1 MFLTK
6 RHIPRRT
13 FLRGAGVTLALPLL
27 DSMLPAFTPM
37 RLTAAAPVKRF
48 VGIWHP
54 HGASPGYWSPLQ
66 AGKDFEFSFITKPL
80 EAYRNR
86 VVLIS
91 GLDMPEAMATNEEP
105 GGDHA
110 RGAVLLSGARPRRN
124 AVSPYLGTTIDQMI
138 AAKYGQDTILSSLQL
153 GVEDMGNF
161 GNCNWGYSCAY
172 TNSISWSSATE
183 PLPTQVNPRVVF
195 ERLFGDGTSPEERLR
210 DRKRNASVL
219 DAVVSQL
226 GPFKSNL
233 GPGDKARIDTYVDN
247 IRELERRIKIAM
259 EHSIK
264 EPASEDVPFGLPE
277 NKHLHFRLMYDLM
290 ALAFEGDLTRS
301 ITFMLGRDLSGAS
314 FPESG
319 FTGGWHGTSHHGDKP
334 ENIANYAKVNR
345 YHVQNLAY
353 FVEKLSKM
361 PDGDGTVLDHV
372 LIYKGSNMGNSH
384 RHAHEKVPVILVGGI
399 DGTFK
404 GNRHL
409 VFPDNTQRTS
419 NMLVSLLHL
428 YGIDQW
434 STPDGK
440 AMTDKLGT
448 STGRLQPLEMV

>member
-1 MFLTK
+1 MFVAK
-6 RHIPRRT
+6 KHIPRRT

-27 DSMLPAFTPM
+27 DSMLPAFTPS

-54 HGASPGYWSPLQ
+54 HGAAPGYWSPLKS
-66 AGKDFEFSFITKPL
+66 GKDFEFSFITKPL
-80 EAYRNR
+80 EAFRNR

-91 GLDMPEAMATNEEP
+91 GLDMPEAMATTDEP

-124 AVSPYLGTTIDQMI
+124 AVSPFLGVTVDQHI
-138 AAKYGQDTILSSLQL
+138 ANKYGQDTILSSLQL
-153 GVEDMGNF
+153 GVEDTGNF

-172 TNSISWSSATE
+172 TNSISWSSPTS
-183 PLPTQVNPRVVF
+183 PLPTQVNPRVAF
-195 ERLFGDGTSPEERLR
+195 ERLFGDGASTEERLR
-210 DRKRNASVL
+210 DRQRNASIL
-219 DAVVSQL
+219 DAVVGQL
-226 GPFKSNL
+226 GTFKNSL
-233 GPGDKARIDTYVDN
+233 GAGDKARIDTYVDN

-259 EHSIK
+259 SNAVK
-264 EPASEDVPFGLPE
+264 EPESDIPFGLPQNRHE
-277 NKHLHFRLMYDLM
+277 HFRLMYDLM
-290 ALAFEGDLTRS
+290 ALALEGDITRS

-319 FTGGWHGTSHHGDKP
+319 YTGGWHGTSHHGDKP
-334 ENIANYAKVNR
+334 ENIANYSKVNR

-353 FVEKLSKM
+353 FVEKLSKI

-419 NMLVSLLHL
+419 NMLVSILHL
-428 YGIDQW
+428 YGIDRW
-434 STPDGK
+434 ATADGK
-440 AMTDKLGT
+440 DTTDKLGT
-448 STGRLQPLEMV
+448 STGRLEPLEMV

>member
-1 MFLTK
+1 MYLTK
-6 RHIPRRT
+6 KHLPRRT

-27 DSMLPAFTPM
+27 ESMVPAFTPLRM
-37 RLTAAAPVKRF
+37 TAAAPVHRF

-66 AGKDFEFSFITKPL
+66 EGRDFEFSFITKPL
-80 EAYRNR
+80 EPFRNR

-91 GLDMPEAMATNEEP
+91 GLDMPEAMANAEEP

-124 AVSPYLGTTIDQMI
+124 AVSPYLGVTVDQLI
-138 AAKYGQDTILSSLQL
+138 ARKYGQDTILSSLQL
-153 GVEDMGNF
+153 GVEDAGNF

-172 TNSISWSSATE
+172 TNSISWVSPTD
-183 PLPTQVNPRVVF
+183 PLPTQINPRVVF
-195 ERLFGDGTSPEERLR
+195 ERLFGDGTSADERRR
-210 DRKRNASVL
+210 DREQSASIL
-219 DAVVSQL
+219 DAVVGQL
-226 GPFKSNL
+226 GAFKNEL
-233 GPGDKARIDTYVDN
+233 GAGDRERVDKYVEN
-247 IRELERRIKIAM
+247 IRELERRIRIAM
-259 EHSIK
+259 DNSVK
-264 EPASEDVPFGLPE
+264 EPASDVPFGLPE
-277 NKHLHFRLMYDLM
+277 SKHAHFRLMYDLM
-290 ALAFEGDLTRS
+290 ALALEGDITRS

-353 FVEKLSKM
+353 FCDKLRNTA
-361 PDGDGTVLDHV
+361 DGDGNLLDHV

-419 NMLVSLLHL
+419 NMLLSLLHL
-428 YGIDQW
+428 YGIE
-434 STPDGK
+434 
-440 AMTDKLGT
+440 MDKIGT
-448 STGRLQPLEMV
+448 STGPLKPLEMV

>member
-1 MFLTK
+1 MFVAK
-6 RHIPRRT
+6 KHIPRRT
-13 FLRGAGVTLALPLL
+13 FLRGAGITLALPLL
-27 DSMLPAFTPM
+27 DSMLPAFTPS

-54 HGASPGYWSPLQ
+54 HGAAPGYWSPLK
-66 AGKDFEFSFITKPL
+66 AGKDFEFSSITKPL
-80 EAYRNR
+80 EAFRNR

-91 GLDMPEAMATNEEP
+91 GLDMPEAMATTDEP

-124 AVSPYLGTTIDQMI
+124 AVSPFLGVTVDQHI
-138 AAKYGQDTILSSLQL
+138 ANKYGQDTILSSLQL
-153 GVEDMGNF
+153 GVEDTGNF

-172 TNSISWSSATE
+172 TNSISWASPTS
-183 PLPTQVNPRVVF
+183 PLPTQVNPRVAF
-195 ERLFGDGTSPEERLR
+195 ERLFGDGASTEERLR
-210 DRKRNASVL
+210 DRQRNASIL
-219 DAVVSQL
+219 DAVVGQL
-226 GPFKSNL
+226 SAFKTSL
-233 GPGDKARIDTYVDN
+233 GAGDKARIDTYVDN
-247 IRELERRIKIAM
+247 VREIERRIKIAM
-259 EHSIK
+259 SNAVR
-264 EPASEDVPFGLPE
+264 EPEGDVPFGLPQS
-277 NKHLHFRLMYDLM
+277 KHEHFRLMYDLM
-290 ALAFEGDLTRS
+290 ALAFEGDITRS

-319 FTGGWHGTSHHGDKP
+319 YTGGWHGTSHHGDKP
-334 ENIANYAKVNR
+334 ENIANYSKVNR

-419 NMLVSLLHL
+419 NMLLSILHL
-428 YGIDQW
+428 YGIE
-434 STPDGK
+434 
-440 AMTDKLGT
+440 MDKIGT
-448 STGRLQPLEMV
+448 STGPLQPLEMA

>member
-1 MFLTK
+1 
-6 RHIPRRT
+6 
-13 FLRGAGVTLALPLL
+13 VTLALPLL
-27 DSMLPAFTPM
+27 ESMVPALTPP
-37 RLTAAAPVKRF
+37 RLTAAAPVRRF

-66 AGKDFEFSFITKPL
+66 EGRNFEFSFITKPL
-80 EAYRNR
+80 EAFRDR
-86 VVLIS
+86 TVLIS
-91 GLDMPEAMATNEEP
+91 GLDMPEAMATTEEP

-124 AVSPYLGTTIDQMI
+124 AVSPYLGTTVDQLI
-138 AAKYGQDTILSSLQL
+138 AARYGQDTILSSLQL
-153 GVEDMGNF
+153 GVEDTGNF

-172 TNSISWSSATE
+172 TNSISWASPTQ

-195 ERLFGDGTSPEERLR
+195 ERLFGDGTSADERR
-210 DRKRNASVL
+210 RERQRNASIL
-219 DAVVSQL
+219 DAVVDEL
-226 GPFKSNL
+226 GSFKSTL
-233 GPGDKARIDTYVDN
+233 GAGDQARIDTYVEN
-247 IRELERRIKIAM
+247 VRELERRIRIAM
-259 EHSIK
+259 ENSVK
-264 EPASEDVPFGLPE
+264 EPDGDVPFGLPQSRHE
-277 NKHLHFRLMYDLM
+277 HFRLMYDLM
-290 ALAFEGDLTRS
+290 ALALEGDITRS

-319 FTGGWHGTSHHGDKP
+319 HTGGWHGTSHHGDKP

-353 FVEKLSKM
+353 FCEKLRNI

-399 DGTFK
+399 DGTFA

-419 NMLVSLLHL
+419 NMLLSVLYL
-428 YGIDQW
+428 YGIDMD
-434 STPDGK
+434 TI
-440 AMTDKLGT
+440 GT
-448 STGRLQPLEMV
+448 SNGRLQPLEMV

>member
-1 MFLTK
+1 MFVAKT
-6 RHIPRRT
+6 HIPRRT

-27 DSMLPAFTPM
+27 ESMVPALTPT
-37 RLTAAAPVKRF
+37 RLTAAAPVRRF

-66 AGKDFEFSFITKPL
+66 EGRNFEFSYITKPL
-80 EAYRNR
+80 EPFRDR

-91 GLDMPEAMATNEEP
+91 GLDMPEAMATTEEP

-124 AVSPYLGTTIDQMI
+124 AVSPFLGVTIDQHI
-138 AAKYGQDTILSSLQL
+138 ANRYGQDTILPSLQV
-153 GVEDMGNF
+153 GVEDTGNF

-172 TNSISWSSATE
+172 TNSISWSSPTS

-210 DRKRNASVL
+210 DRKRNASIL
-219 DAVVSQL
+219 DAVVGQL
-226 GPFKSNL
+226 GAFKTSL
-233 GPGDKARIDTYVDN
+233 GAGDRARIDTYVDT
-247 IRELERRIKIAM
+247 IRELERRIRIAM
-259 EHSIK
+259 ENAVK
-264 EPASEDVPFGLPE
+264 EPSGDVPFGLPQSRHE
-277 NKHLHFRLMYDLM
+277 HFRLMYDLM
-290 ALAFEGDLTRS
+290 ALAFEGDITRS

-319 FTGGWHGTSHHGDKP
+319 FNGGWHGSSHHGDKP

-353 FVEKLSKM
+353 FCEKLKAM

-419 NMLVSLLHL
+419 NMLLSILHL
-428 YGIDQW
+428 YGI
-434 STPDGK
+434 G
-440 AMTDKLGT
+440 MDKIGT

>member
-1 MFLTK
+1 MYVTK
-6 RHIPRRT
+6 KHLPRRT

-27 DSMLPAFTPM
+27 ESMVPAFTPLRM
-37 RLTAAAPVKRF
+37 TAAAPVRRF

-66 AGKDFEFSFITKPL
+66 EGRDFTFSFITKPL
-80 EAYRNR
+80 EPFRNR

-91 GLDMPEAMATNEEP
+91 GLDMPEAMANAEEP

-124 AVSPYLGTTIDQMI
+124 AVSPYLGVTVDQLI
-138 AAKYGQDTILSSLQL
+138 ARKYGQDTILSSLQL
-153 GVEDMGNF
+153 GVEDAGNF

-172 TNSISWSSATE
+172 TNSISWTSPTD
-183 PLPTQVNPRVVF
+183 PLPTQINPRVVF
-195 ERLFGDGTSPEERLR
+195 ERLFGDGTSADERRR
-210 DRKRNASVL
+210 DRQQSASIL
-219 DAVVSQL
+219 DAVVGQL
-226 GPFKSNL
+226 GAFKNDL
-233 GPGDKARIDTYVDN
+233 GAGDRERVDKYVDN
-247 IRELERRIKIAM
+247 IRELERRIHISM
-259 EHSIK
+259 ENSVK
-264 EPASEDVPFGLPE
+264 EPSSDVPFGLPE
-277 NKHLHFRLMYDLM
+277 SKHAHFRLMYDLM
-290 ALAFEGDLTRS
+290 ALALEGDITRS
-301 ITFMLGRDLSGAS
+301 MTFMLGRDLSGAS
-314 FPESG
+314 FPESA

-353 FVEKLSKM
+353 FCEKLRQT
-361 PDGDGTVLDHV
+361 PDGDGTLLDHV

-419 NMLVSLLHL
+419 NMLLSVLHL
-428 YGIDQW
+428 YGIDQ
-434 STPDGK
+434 DRI
-440 AMTDKLGT
+440 GT

>member
-27 DSMLPAFTPM
+27 DSMLPAFTPT
-37 RLTAAAPVKRF
+37 RLTAAAPVRRF

-66 AGKDFEFSFITKPL
+66 SGKDFEFSFITKPL
-80 EAYRNR
+80 ETFRNR
-86 VVLIS
+86 VVLIT

-124 AVSPYLGTTIDQMI
+124 AVSPFLGTTIDQLI

-172 TNSISWSSATE
+172 TNSISWSSPTE

-195 ERLFGDGTSPEERLR
+195 ERLFGDGTSAEERLR
-210 DRKRNASVL
+210 DRKRNASIL
-219 DAVVSQL
+219 DAVVGQL
-226 GPFKSNL
+226 GTFKNNL
-233 GPGDKARIDTYVDN
+233 GAGDKTRIDTYVDN

-264 EPASEDVPFGLPE
+264 EPASDVPFGLPE
-277 NKHLHFRLMYDLM
+277 SKHLHFRLMYDLM
-290 ALAFEGDLTRS
+290 ALAFEGDITRS

-353 FVEKLSKM
+353 FVDTLSKI

-384 RHAHEKVPVILVGGI
+384 RHAHEKVPVVLVGGI

-434 STPDGK
+434 ATPDGK
-440 AMTDKLGT
+440 ATTDKLGT

>member
-13 FLRGAGVTLALPLL
+13 FLRGAGVTLALPLI
-27 DSMLPAFTPM
+27 DSMLPAFTPS

-54 HGASPGYWSPLQ
+54 HGAAPGYWSPLK
-66 AGKDFEFSFITKPL
+66 AGRDFEFSFITKPL
-80 EAYRNR
+80 EAFRNR

-91 GLDMPEAMATNEEP
+91 GLDMPEAMATTDEP

-124 AVSPYLGTTIDQMI
+124 AVSPFIGVTIDQLI
-138 AAKYGQDTILSSLQL
+138 ANKYGQDTILSSLQL
-153 GVEDMGNF
+153 GVEDTGNF

-172 TNSISWSSATE
+172 TNSISWSSPTQ

-195 ERLFGDGTSPEERLR
+195 ERLFGDGTSAEERRR
-210 DRKRNASVL
+210 DRQRNASVL
-219 DAVVSQL
+219 DAVVGQL
-226 GPFKSNL
+226 GSFKQQL
-233 GPGDKARIDTYVDN
+233 GAGDKVRIDTYVDN

-259 EHSIK
+259 DNSVK
-264 EPASEDVPFGLPE
+264 EPSADVPFGLPE
-277 NKHLHFRLMYDLM
+277 SKHAHFRLMYDLM
-290 ALAFEGDLTRS
+290 ALALEGDITRS

-334 ENIANYAKVNR
+334 ENIANYSKVNR

-353 FVEKLSKM
+353 FVEKLSKI

-434 STPDGK
+434 ASPDGK
-440 AMTDKLGT
+440 EMTDKLGT

>member
-1 MFLTK
+1 MFITR

-27 DSMLPAFTPM
+27 ESMVPALTPL

-54 HGASPGYWSPLQ
+54 HGAAPGYWSPLQ
-66 AGKDFEFSFITKPL
+66 EGRDFEFSFITKPL
-80 EAYRNR
+80 EPFRDR
-86 VVLIS
+86 VVLIT
-91 GLDMPEAMATNEEP
+91 GLDMPEATATDEEP

-124 AVSPYLGTTIDQMI
+124 AVSPFLGTTIDQTI
-138 AAKYGQDTILSSLQL
+138 ASRHGQDTILPSVQL
-153 GVEDMGNF
+153 GVEDTGNF

-172 TNSISWSSATE
+172 TNSISWSSPTQ

-195 ERLFGDGTSPEERLR
+195 ERMFGDGESSAERLAG
-210 DRKRNASVL
+210 RKTNASIL
-219 DAVVSQL
+219 DSVTRELASFKKDL
-226 GPFKSNL
+226 GA
-233 GPGDKARIDTYVDN
+233 GDRARLDVYLEN
-247 IRELERRIKIAM
+247 ISELERRINVAT
-259 EHSIK
+259 HNSTK
-264 EPASEDVPFGLPE
+264 EFTADVPFGLPE
-277 NKHLHFRLMYDLM
+277 SKHAHFRLMYDLV
-290 ALAFEGDLTRS
+290 ALAFEGDITRVA
-301 ITFMLGRDLSGAS
+301 TFMLGRDLSGTT

-319 FTGGWHGTSHHGDKP
+319 FNGGWHATSHHGDKP
-334 ENIANYAKVNR
+334 ENVANYAKVNR

-353 FVEKLSKM
+353 FCEKLRAIG
-361 PDGDGTVLDHV
+361 DGDGTLLDHA

-419 NMLVSLLHL
+419 NMLLSILHL
-428 YGIDQW
+428 YGIEF
-434 STPDGK
+434 
-440 AMTDKLGT
+440 DKIGT
-448 STGRLQPLEMV
+448 STGSLPYLEMV